1 MLSSFG
7 PVQCGLGAGRLCTLP
22 LTLTP
27 TLTLTLTLT
36 LILTLTLTLILTLIL
51 TLTSRQAL
59 QGHTVPEDELA
70 QLNKP
75 PEAYPHHT

>member
-1 MLSSFG
+1 MR
-7 PVQCGLGAGRLCTLP
+7 PGRLCTLP

-27 TLTLTLTLT
+27 
-36 LILTLTLTLILTLIL
+36 TLIL